1 MAAVSLHDDHLGLDL
16 ADGRDW
22 LEEFAFRY
30 GRSYDSYFAT
40 EPGRECFWSWGWRG
54 AVATV
59 RTGRYLHVSGG
70 LLAPPEHQEA
80 LLAQLVQRAD
90 ARREVLTFF
99 NVPEEDLPLFCRLGF
114 QVTKWGEEALV
125 DLPSCTWSGK
135 EFEWVRRQSNFCRR
149 HGLTASE
156 CRREWTSAAE
166 WERLIAEIAEVSS
179 LFLADKPQS
188 GEIQQLEGNFN
199 PDCLGR
205 KRIFVARA
213 DQGKGRIEGFL
224 ACNPG
229 CGGATWT
236 METYRRRPD
245 AVRGTIPFLIHQ
257 AMQDL
262 QGEGVGRVSLCLIP
276 GRGCREPLPGDSRLA
291 RWGIVVGTRYF
302 NPLFDAAGSYHFKT
316 RFRPR
321 FESRYLCVRPRMT
334 VGSAWALVRLLGVL
348 KLDLKKLGQ
357 ILVERWKKRAS
368 RATLFVSE
376 A

>member
-1 MAAVSLHDDHLGLDL
+1 LAALPLYDDHLDL

-30 GRSYDSYFAT
+30 GRGYDSYFAT

-54 AVATV
+54 AVALV
-59 RTGRYLHVSGG
+59 GRGRYQFVSGG
-70 LLAPPEHQEA
+70 LLAPPEHRET

-99 NVPEEDLPLFCRLGF
+99 NVPEEDLPLFGHLGF

-125 DLPSCTWSGK
+125 DLPSCTWSGR

-149 HGLTASE
+149 HGLVFSE
-156 CRREWTSAAE
+156 CRRQWTSPAQ
-166 WERLIAEIAEVSS
+166 WERLMAEITEVST

-188 GEIQQLEGNFN
+188 GEMQLLESNF
-199 PDCLGR
+199 DAGCLGR
-205 KRIFVARA
+205 KRIFVARS
-213 DQGKGRIEGFL
+213 DEGKGRIEGFL

-229 CGGATWT
+229 QNGALWT

-245 AVRGTIPFLIHQ
+245 AVRGTIPFIIHQ
-257 AMQDL
+257 AMQHL
-262 QGEGVGRVSLCLIP
+262 KREGVLRVSLCLIP
-276 GRGCREPLPGDSRLA
+276 GLRCREPRPGDSRLA

-321 FESRYLCVRPRMT
+321 FEGRYLCVRPKMT
-334 VGSAWALVRLLGVL
+334 LGSAWAMVRLLGVL
-348 KLDLKKLGQ
+348 RLDFKKLGQ

-368 RATLFVSE
+368 RATLFACE